1 MSGKGKK
8 GKAGGGGGAS
18 GGARGG
24 AGGGKKKETG
34 LKLKCAKDA
43 DFAEWYTDVIKK
55 AEMID
60 YYEVSGC
67 YILRPWSYRVW
78 EHITNFFDGEIKKL
92 GVQNAYFPLF
102 VPKAALEA
110 EEDHLEGFAAEVAWV
125 TRSGQSELAEPIAIR
140 PTSETIMYPAYAKW
154 IRSHRDLPLKL
165 NQWTNIVRWEFKHP
179 TPFLRTRE
187 FLWQEG
193 HSAFATKAE
202 ADVEVLQIL
211 DLYARVYEELL
222 AVPVIKGRKS
232 EKEKFA
238 GGLYTTT
245 VEALIPT
252 NGRAIQAATSHC
264 LGQNFAEIFDITFE
278 AEDGGREKVWQ
289 NSWGLTTR
297 TIGVCVMVHGD
308 DKGLVMPPRVAP
320 VHVVFVYV
328 YSVKDTPEVQAGV
341 KDESAKGAEV
351 LRAAGLAVEVDDRDN
366 YTPGWKYNYWELR
379 GVPLRL
385 EIGPRDLAAGVAT
398 AVRRDN
404 GEKSQIPL
412 ADLATAVPELLE
424 TIQADMLARARGV
437 RDSHIAVVNRWED
450 FVPALDAKNL
460 VLAPWCELTSCEE
473 AVKHRSGA
481 EAEAAEEKGE
491 EEDAEEKAKK
501 LSGSAKTLC
510 VPFEQEAMPEGTKCF
525 QCGEAASAFCLWGR
539 SY

>member
-1 MSGKGKK
+1 MK
-8 GKAGGGGGAS
+8 
-18 GGARGG
+18 
-24 AGGGKKKETG
+24 
-34 LKLKCAKDA
+34 
-43 DFAEWYTDVIKK
+43 
-55 AEMID
+55 
-60 YYEVSGC
+60 
-67 YILRPWSYRVW
+67 
-78 EHITNFFDGEIKKL
+78 
-92 GVQNAYFPLF
+92 NAYFPMF
-102 VPKAALEA
+102 VNRSALEA

-125 TRSGQSELAEPIAIR
+125 TKSGQSDLAEPIAIR

-264 LGQNFAEIFDITFE
+264 LGQNFAEIFDINFE
-278 AEDGGREKVWQ
+278 AKDGGTEKVWQ

-308 DKGLVMPPRVAP
+308 DKGLVLPPRVAP
-320 VHVVFVYV
+320 VQIAIVFM
-328 YSVKDTPEVQAGV
+328 YSVKDSEEVVAGV
-341 KDESAKGAEV
+341 KKSAGDV
-351 LRAAGLAVEVDDRDN
+351 AGSLKDAGFAVELDDRDI
-366 YTPGWKYNYWELR
+366 YTPGWKFNYWELR

-385 EIGPRDLAAGVAT
+385 EVGPRDLSAGTVT

-404 GEKSQIPL
+404 GAKSAINVSEL
-412 ADLATAVPELLE
+412 MTAVPELLE
-424 TIQADMLARARGV
+424 TIQSDMLARARAV
-437 RDSHIAVVNRWED
+437 RDSRVAVIDTWDE
-450 FVPALDAKNL
+450 FVPALDRRCVA
-460 VLAPWCELTSCEE
+460 LAPWCEHTECEE
-473 AVKHRSGA
+473 QVKHRSGEAA
-481 EAEAAEEKGE
+481 EAEEEKGA

-501 LSGSAKTLC
+501 LSGAAKTLC
-510 VPFEQEAMPEGTKCF
+510 VPFEQEEMPAGTKCF
-525 QCGEAASAFCLWGR
+525 QCDRDASVYCLWGR